1 MAIKIIPKG
10 LDGIIDIPSS
20 KSISH
25 RAIIAGALSSGES
38 VIENVILSKD
48 IEATCR
54 GLSSLGT
61 DIQIISCEEDRHKII
76 IKGKGRLESKEST
89 IDCIESGST
98 LRFLIPLAPL
108 TGESITF
115 EGSGRLV
122 ERPLDI
128 YYKIFD
134 TQGIK
139 YKNSFG
145 KLPLTLC
152 GKLKPDNFYVR
163 GDISSQF
170 ITGLMY
176 ALPLLEGD
184 SQIILETPLQSKG
197 YVDLTIDV
205 LKSFEIIIENNN
217 YNSFK
222 IQGKQSYMPRKFTV
236 EGDFS
241 QAAFWLAGGVL
252 SGTTVSQG
260 LNMDSLQGDREITRI
275 IQAMGG
281 NLKIKNNGVTAHKSE
296 LKGIEIDASQIPDL
310 VPIISVIASLSKG
323 RTIIKNAGRLRIKE
337 SDRLRAI
344 ASELNKIGGKIVEQD
359 EGLVI
364 EGVNSFGGGI
374 VDSWNDHRIAMALA
388 IAAARCKDPLIITGE
403 KSVNKS
409 YPRFWEDFKKLGGEI
424 HEWNMGE

>member
-1 MAIKIIPKG
+1 RV
-10 LDGIIDIPSS
+10 LFRS
-20 KSISH
+20 
-25 RAIIAGALSSGES
+25 
-38 VIENVILSKD
+38 
-48 IEATCR
+48 
-54 GLSSLGT
+54 
-61 DIQIISCEEDRHKII
+61 
-76 IKGKGRLESKEST
+76 
-89 IDCIESGST
+89 
-98 LRFLIPLAPL
+98 
-108 TGESITF
+108 GESITF
-115 EGSGRLV
+115 EGSGKLV

-134 TQGIK
+134 KQGIK

-184 SQIILETPLQSKG
+184 SQITLETPLQSKG
-197 YVDLTIDV
+197 YVDLTMDV
-205 LKSFEIIIENNN
+205 LKSFGIIIENNN

-222 IQGKQSYMPRKFTV
+222 IQGKQSYVSRKFTV

-252 SGTTVSQG
+252 SGTTVCQG
-260 LNMDSLQGDREITRI
+260 LNMDSLQGDRDITRI

-281 NLKIKNNGVTAHKSE
+281 NLKIKNNGVTAHKSD

-337 SDRLRAI
+337 SDRLKAI

-388 IAAARCKDPLIITGE
+388 IAAARCKEPLIITGE
-403 KSVNKS
+403 KFVNKS